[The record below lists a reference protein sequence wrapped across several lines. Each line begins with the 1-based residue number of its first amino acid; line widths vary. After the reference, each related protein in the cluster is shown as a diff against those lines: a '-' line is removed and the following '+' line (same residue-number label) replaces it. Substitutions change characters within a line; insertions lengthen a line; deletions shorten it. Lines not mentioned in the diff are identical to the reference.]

1 MCELLDL
8 QRPFFKKKISLQ
20 QGIYVA
26 KIQNKNEL
34 EIKTYKFCHFMTTV
48 AF

>member
-1 MCELLDL
+1 MTIKEFIND
-8 QRPFFKKKISLQ
+8 FKSKKIMNT
-20 QGIYVA
+20 
-26 KIQNKNEL
+26 KIDTDAVSKYLKKEL